1 MKAVQIVGVLITL
14 VQLGS
19 VVGFGLSL
27 HTMAGVVM
35 GTISGGEIGIEMN
48 VDELGGLGS
57 MELNLTTNNPGF
69 LEATA
74 SLEIMILDN
83 LGAPLDTDYETVIL
97 QPGDSQTVNLRLE
110 ISASDIMRIVE
121 GMETSVEVTIS
132 LRTLYDLV
140 GITNT
145 IKLEVGETI

>member
-1 MKAVQIVGVLITL
+1 MKAVQVVGVLITL

-35 GTISGGEIGIEMN
+35 GTISGGEMGIEMN
-48 VDELGGLGS
+48 VDELGGPGS
-57 MELNLTTNNPGF
+57 MELNLTPQNPGF

-74 SLEIMILDN
+74 TFEILILDDQ
-83 LGAPLDTDYETVIL
+83 GAPLDTDYETVIL

>member
-1 MKAVQIVGVLITL
+1 MNAVQVVGVLITL

-19 VVGFGLSL
+19 IVGFGLSL

-35 GTISGGEIGIEMN
+35 GTISGGEMGIEMN
-48 VDELGGLGS
+48 VDELGGPSS
-57 MELNLTTNNPGF
+57 MELSLSPNNPGF

-74 SLEIMILDN
+74 TFEIRILDDR
-83 LGAPLDTDYETVIL
+83 GAPLGADYESVIL
-97 QPGDSQTVNLRLE
+97 KPGDSQPVNLRLE
-110 ISASDIMRIVE
+110 ISASDIMRIVD

-132 LRTLYDLV
+132 LRTLYGLV

-145 IKLEVGETI
+145 IKLEVSETI

>member
-1 MKAVQIVGVLITL
+1 MKAVQVVGVLITL

-35 GTISGGEIGIEMN
+35 GTISGGEMGLEMN
-48 VDELGGLGS
+48 VEELGGPGS
-57 MELNLTTNNPGF
+57 MELNLSPQNPGF

-74 SLEIMILDN
+74 TFEIRILDD
-83 LGAPLDTDYETVIL
+83 LGTPLDTDYEAVTL
-97 QPGDSQTVNLRLE
+97 QPGDSQLVNLRLE
-110 ISASDIMRIVE
+110 ISASDITRIVE
-121 GMETSVEVTIS
+121 GMETSVEVTIG

>member
-1 MKAVQIVGVLITL
+1 MKAYQVVGVLITL

-35 GTISGGEIGIEMN
+35 GSISGGEMGIEMN
-48 VDELGGLGS
+48 VEEPGGPGS
-57 MELNLTTNNPGF
+57 MELNLSPQNPGF
-69 LEATA
+69 LKATA
-74 SLEIMILDN
+74 TFEITILDE
-83 LGAPLDTDYETVIL
+83 LGTPLDTDYETVTL
-97 QPGDSQTVNLRLE
+97 QPGDSQPVNLRLE
-110 ISASDIMRIVE
+110 ISASDITRIVE
-121 GMETSVEVTIS
+121 GMETSVEVTIG

-140 GITNT
+140 GIANT

>member
-1 MKAVQIVGVLITL
+1 MKAVQVVGILITL

-35 GTISGGEIGIEMN
+35 GTITSGEIGIEMN
-48 VDELGGLGS
+48 VDELGGSGS
-57 MELNLTTNNPGF
+57 MELNLTPNNPGF

-74 SLEIMILDN
+74 TFEILILDD
-83 LGAPLDTDYETVIL
+83 LGAPLGTDYQTVIL
-97 QPGDSQTVNLRLE
+97 QPGDSQPVNLRLE

-145 IKLEVGETI
+145 IKLEVSETI

>member
-1 MKAVQIVGVLITL
+1 VKAVQVVGVLITL

-35 GTISGGEIGIEMN
+35 GTISGGEMGIEMN
-48 VDELGGLGS
+48 VDELGGPGS

>member
-1 MKAVQIVGVLITL
+1 MKAVQVVGVLITL

-27 HTMAGVVM
+27 HTKAGVVM
-35 GTISGGEIGIEMN
+35 GTISSGAMGIEMN
-48 VDELGGLGS
+48 VEELGGPGS
-57 MELNLTTNNPGF
+57 MELNLSPQNPGF

-74 SLEIMILDN
+74 TFEILILDD
-83 LGAPLDTDYETVIL
+83 LGVPLDTDYETVTL
-97 QPGDSQTVNLRLE
+97 QPGDSQLVNLRLE
-110 ISASDIMRIVE
+110 ISAFDITRIVE
-121 GMETSVEVTIS
+121 GMETSVEVTIG
-132 LRTLYDLV
+132 LRTLYNLV

>member
-1 MKAVQIVGVLITL
+1 VGVLITL

-19 VVGFGLSL
+19 IVGFGLSL

-35 GTISGGEIGIEMN
+35 GTISGGEMGIEMN
-48 VDELGGLGS
+48 VEELGGLGS
-57 MELNLTTNNPGF
+57 MELNLSPQNPGL

-74 SLEIMILDN
+74 TFEIRILDD
-83 LGAPLDTDYETVIL
+83 LGAPLDTDYESVIL
-97 QPGDSQTVNLRLE
+97 QPGESQSVNLRLE
-110 ISASDIMRIVE
+110 ISASDIMRIAE
-121 GMETSVEVTIS
+121 GMETSVEVTIG

-145 IKLEVGETI
+145 IKLEVSETI

>member
-1 MKAVQIVGVLITL
+1 MKAVQVVGVLITL

-35 GTISGGEIGIEMN
+35 GTISGGEMGIEMN
-48 VDELGGLGS
+48 VDELGGPGS
-57 MELNLTTNNPGF
+57 MELNLSPQNPGF

-74 SLEIMILDN
+74 TFEIMILDD
-83 LGAPLDTDYETVIL
+83 LGTPLGTDYETVIL
-97 QPGDSQTVNLRLE
+97 KPGDSQPVNLRLE

-121 GMETSVEVTIS
+121 GMETSFEVTIS

-145 IKLEVGETI
+145 IKLEVSETI

>member
-1 MKAVQIVGVLITL
+1 MKAVQVVGVLITL

-35 GTISGGEIGIEMN
+35 GTISGGEMGLEMN
-48 VDELGGLGS
+48 VEELGGPGS
-57 MELNLTTNNPGF
+57 MELNLSPQNPGF

-74 SLEIMILDN
+74 TFEIRILDD
-83 LGAPLDTDYETVIL
+83 LGTPLDTDYEAVTL
-97 QPGDSQTVNLRLE
+97 QPGDSQLVNLRLE

-121 GMETSVEVTIS
+121 GMETSVEVTIG

>member
-1 MKAVQIVGVLITL
+1 MKAVQVVGVLITL

-35 GTISGGEIGIEMN
+35 GTISGGEMGIEIN
-48 VDELGGLGS
+48 VEEMGGPGS
-57 MELNLTTNNPGF
+57 MELNLTAHNPGF

-74 SLEIMILDN
+74 TFEILILDD
-83 LGAPLDTDYETVIL
+83 LGAPLDADYESVIL
-97 QPGDSQTVNLRLE
+97 EPSESQQVNLRLD
-110 ISASDIMRIVE
+110 ISAADIMRIVE
-121 GMETSVEVTIS
+121 GMETSVEVTIG
-132 LRTLYDLV
+132 LRTLYGLV

-145 IKLEVGETI
+145 IKLEMSETI

>member
-1 MKAVQIVGVLITL
+1 MKAVQVVGVLITL

-35 GTISGGEIGIEMN
+35 GTISGGEMGIEMN
-48 VDELGGLGS
+48 VEELGGPGS
-57 MELNLTTNNPGF
+57 MELNLSPQNPGF

-74 SLEIMILDN
+74 TFEILILDD
-83 LGAPLDTDYETVIL
+83 LGVPLDTDYETVTL
-97 QPGDSQTVNLRLE
+97 QPGDSQLVNLRLE
-110 ISASDIMRIVE
+110 ISAFDITRIVE
-121 GMETSVEVTIS
+121 GMETSVEVTIG
-132 LRTLYDLV
+132 LRTLYNLV